1 MLLACPICQAQ
12 YEVPEDAIP
21 EAGCEVQCSAC
32 GETWFQP
39 HPQASFPIE
48 NIRGDQRLQDFAYI
62 KGAIEHNSES
72 QPGEPS
78 NRDLQSP
85 IFNNP
90 TAIQRPPIAPAVAE
104 VLRQEADREA
114 KVRAASVFVE
124 DQAPLEADIP
134 PALETAQTSFPTGP
148 AAPINALPSAPLP
161 APASEP
167 DQLQADKT
175 APAPKPI
182 TAQNADTPS
191 HSLGRL
197 GFTTGVAAVMAAL
210 LFYLYAETLSNAA
223 PSLTPYADLYTLWVD
238 AQRQSV
244 DPLIDQSVLWVL
256 AQVKQVF

>member
-62 KGAIEHNSES
+62 KVAIEHNSES
-72 QPGEPS
+72 QSSEPS

-134 PALETAQTSFPTGP
+134 PALE
-148 AAPINALPSAPLP
+148 
-161 APASEP
+161 
-167 DQLQADKT
+167 ADET

-238 AQRQSV
+238 AQRQRV

>member
-21 EAGCEVQCSAC
+21 ETGCEVQCSAC

-39 HPQASFPIE
+39 HPQATFPIE

-72 QPGEPS
+72 EPTEPG
-78 NRDLQSP
+78 NRDAQSP

-114 KVRAASVFVE
+114 RVRAASVFAE
-124 DQAPLEADIP
+124 DQAPRETDTPA
-134 PALETAQTSFPTGP
+134 ALETAQSSLQATP
-148 AAPINALPSAPLP
+148 AAPTNAFPSAPP
-161 APASEP
+161 SAAASEP
-167 DQLQADKT
+167 DQFEAEET
-175 APAPKPI
+175 APAPKPN
-182 TAQNADTPS
+182 TAQNADAPS
-191 HSLGRL
+191 YSSGRL
-197 GFTTGVAAVMAAL
+197 GFIIGVAAVMAAL
-210 LFYLYAETLSNAA
+210 LFYLYAETLSSAA

-238 AQRQSV
+238 AQRQRV

>member
-62 KGAIEHNSES
+62 KGVIEHNSES
-72 QPGEPS
+72 QLNEPS
-78 NRDLQSP
+78 NRDAQSP

-114 KVRAASVFVE
+114 RVRAASVFAE
-124 DQAPLEADIP
+124 DQALLEADTP
-134 PALETAQTSFPTGP
+134 PAIETAQSGLQAAP
-148 AAPINALPSAPLP
+148 AAPINAFPSAPSP
-161 APASEP
+161 AATSESN
-167 DQLQADKT
+167 QFEAEET
-175 APAPKPI
+175 EPAPKPN
-182 TAQNADTPS
+182 TAQNADAQS
-191 HSLGRL
+191 YSSGRL
-197 GFTTGVAAVMAAL
+197 GFITGVAAVMAAL
-210 LFYLYAETLSNAA
+210 IFYLYAETFSSAA

-238 AQRQSV
+238 AQRQRV
-244 DPLIDQSVLWVL
+244 NPFIDQSVLWVL

>member
-1 MLLACPICQAQ
+1 M
-12 YEVPEDAIP
+12 
-21 EAGCEVQCSAC
+21 
-32 GETWFQP
+32 
-39 HPQASFPIE
+39 
-48 NIRGDQRLQDFAYI
+48 
-62 KGAIEHNSES
+62 
-72 QPGEPS
+72 
-78 NRDLQSP
+78 
-85 IFNNP
+85 
-90 TAIQRPPIAPAVAE
+90 
-104 VLRQEADREA
+104 
-114 KVRAASVFVE
+114 
-124 DQAPLEADIP
+124 
-134 PALETAQTSFPTGP
+134 
-148 AAPINALPSAPLP
+148 P

-238 AQRQSV
+238 AQRQRV

>member
-62 KGAIEHNSES
+62 KGVMEHNSES
-72 QPGEPS
+72 QPTEPS
-78 NRDLQSP
+78 NRDAQSP

-114 KVRAASVFVE
+114 RVRAASVFAE
-124 DQAPLEADIP
+124 DQAPLEADTP
-134 PALETAQTSFPTGP
+134 PALETAQSGLQAGP
-148 AAPINALPSAPLP
+148 AAPINAFPSAPSP
-161 APASEP
+161 AAASGSNQFE
-167 DQLQADKT
+167 AEAT
-175 APAPKPI
+175 APAPKSN
-182 TAQNADTPS
+182 TTQNADAPS
-191 HSLGRL
+191 YRSGRL
-197 GFTTGVAAVMAAL
+197 GFITGVAAVMAAL
-210 LFYLYAETLSNAA
+210 LFYLYAETLSSAA

-238 AQRQSV
+238 AQRQRIN
-244 DPLIDQSVLWVL
+244 PLIDQSVLWVL

>member
-1 MLLACPICQAQ
+1 MNRATATYRAL
-12 YEVPEDAIP
+12 
-21 EAGCEVQCSAC
+21 SS
-32 GETWFQP
+32 TTQP
-39 HPQASFPIE
+39 
-48 NIRGDQRLQDFAYI
+48 R
-62 KGAIEHNSES
+62 
-72 QPGEPS
+72 
-78 NRDLQSP
+78 
-85 IFNNP
+85 FN
-90 TAIQRPPIAPAVAE
+90 APPIAPAVAE
-104 VLRQEADREA
+104 VLRQEADRES

-167 DQLQADKT
+167 DQLEAYET

-182 TAQNADTPS
+182 TAQNADTSS

-197 GFTTGVAAVMAAL
+197 GFTTGVATVMAAL

>member
-72 QPGEPS
+72 QSSEPS

-90 TAIQRPPIAPAVAE
+90 TAIQRPPSRRLLQKCCGRRRIE
-104 VLRQEADREA
+104 RQKCA
-114 KVRAASVFVE
+114 
-124 DQAPLEADIP
+124 QPLY
-134 PALETAQTSFPTGP
+134 S
-148 AAPINALPSAPLP
+148 
-161 APASEP
+161 
-167 DQLQADKT
+167 
-175 APAPKPI
+175 
-182 TAQNADTPS
+182 
-191 HSLGRL
+191 
-197 GFTTGVAAVMAAL
+197 
-210 LFYLYAETLSNAA
+210 
-223 PSLTPYADLYTLWVD
+223 
-238 AQRQSV
+238 
-244 DPLIDQSVLWVL
+244 
-256 AQVKQVF
+256 

>member
-62 KGAIEHNSES
+62 KGVIEHNSES
-72 QPGEPS
+72 QQTEPS
-78 NRDLQSP
+78 NRDAQSP

-114 KVRAASVFVE
+114 RVRAASVFAE
-124 DQAPLEADIP
+124 DQAPLEADTP
-134 PALETAQTSFPTGP
+134 PALETAQSGLQAGP
-148 AAPINALPSAPLP
+148 AAPINAFPSAPSP
-161 APASEP
+161 AAASGSNQFE
-167 DQLQADKT
+167 AEAT
-175 APAPKPI
+175 APMPKPN

-191 HSLGRL
+191 YSSGRI
-197 GFTTGVAAVMAAL
+197 GFITGVAAVMAAL
-210 LFYLYAETLSNAA
+210 LFYLYAETLSSAA

-238 AQRQSV
+238 DQRQRIN
-244 DPLIDQSVLWVL
+244 PLIDQSVLWVL